1 MRSRYSAY
9 VLADS
14 GYLSATWHPSTR
26 PAELTLDTTG
36 PHWLGLKI
44 IATRAGMAGD
54 DRGEVE
60 FVARYKVAGR
70 ATRLH
75 ERSEFVR
82 EDGRWLYVRG
92 LVDAH

>member
-9 VLADS
+9 VLADTV
-14 GYLSATWHPSTR
+14 YLLATWHPTTR
-26 PAELTLDTTG
+26 PAELALNSKG
-36 PHWLGLKI
+36 LHWLGLKI
-44 IATRAGMAGD
+44 VRTRAGASSD
-54 DRGEVE
+54 EHGEVE

-92 LVDAH
+92 LVDTH